1 MSPNPTPRM
10 TSAERDLYSQGRD
23 RFERGE
29 VERALES
36 LSPLLESRVRLLGHL
51 EARLILQN
59 EEHGVFHWD
68 GDDLP
73 AIGQYLLAIP
83 GHVCPTTIRYP
94 GSYVIDAEGA
104 VVDFYPHTARDRQ

>member
-1 MSPNPTPRM
+1 M
-10 TSAERDLYSQGRD
+10 
-23 RFERGE
+23 
-29 VERALES
+29 
-36 LSPLLESRVRLLGHL
+36 
-51 EARLILQN
+51 
-59 EEHGVFHWD
+59 FHWD

-83 GHVCPTTIRYP
+83 GHVCPTTIRYH